1 MDADFQWGSKVT
13 AIDLT
18 EARLDPEEGTEIYP
32 YDDATGLRVRAP
44 KGHISWGK
52 GFNLDACGSSGLFN
66 VMRRY
71 LLEQEETS
79 LQAFSWY
86 AHLDPVRQSVCL
98 DVAYNGGT
106 AGLLHFPHMIAAL
119 AKGDW
124 AGAAAECKVTNPELA
139 GRYAALAQLL
149 LMGGA

>member
-1 MDADFQWGSKVT
+1 MSAV
-13 AIDLT
+13 DLT
-18 EARLDPEEGTEIYP
+18 ETRLDPEEGTEIYP

-52 GFNLDACGSSGLFN
+52 GFNLDACGSVGLFN

-71 LLEQEETS
+71 LLEQEDIS
-79 LQAFSWY
+79 LRALPWY
-86 AHLDPVRQSVCL
+86 AGLNAVRQSVCL
-98 DVAYNGGT
+98 DVAYNDGT

-124 AGAAAECKVTNPELA
+124 ATAAAECKVTNPELA
-139 GRYAALAQLL
+139 RRYAALAQLL
-149 LMGGA
+149 LTGES